1 MLGSIFMIVVYVITG
16 AAVVAAAVFALPWV
30 ITREINAGHG
40 PSCQCSVCLARRQ
53 RSWQAKKDR
62 EAAVSVNP
70 DRPAGQW
77 RKDRKP
83 PPERNGWISTLELRR
98 GMRVHGRASG
108 AIFRVEA
115 VERQSFGY
123 LVVLTNMLTGKW
135 SRIPVQT
142 DKAQHRIWLVRKPI
156 GGGGVDV

>member
-1 MLGSIFMIVVYVITG
+1 LVTILSWIGYVVLGSG
-16 AAVVAAAVFALPWV
+16 VVAAALIALPLV
-30 ITREINAGHG
+30 IAREINAGHEL
-40 PSCQCSVCLARRQ
+40 SCQCPACLGRRQ
-53 RSWQAKKDR
+53 RSWQVKKDR
-62 EAAVSVNP
+62 AAASVNP

-83 PPERNGWISTLELRR
+83 PEHNAWISTLDLKR

-115 VERQSFGY
+115 VEQRPFGY
-123 LVVLTNMLTGKW
+123 LVVLTNMMTGKW

-156 GGGGVDV
+156 GGGGLGV